1 MTKPK
6 HKILPAVFFRSSS
19 GKEPVREWL
28 KKLDKDDRFIIGE
41 DIKTVE
47 FGWPVGMPVCRP
59 MTGRKGLWEVRS
71 DISAGRIARILFFTH
86 KQKMV
91 LLHGLVKKD
100 QKTPDSDLNLA
111 MKRKKEYEDYD
122 KK

>member
-6 HKILPAVFFRSSS
+6 YKILPAVFFRSSS